1 MLAVSEID
9 LRVRRLVRD
18 QGRLGA
24 EALTLDDRASLFD
37 AGLTSHASV
46 NLLIALEAE
55 FGVEFPD
62 AMLTREVFESVASLR
77 TAIAELKSAAAA

>member
-1 MLAVSEID
+1 MTAITGVDRLRQVVSLPNLD
-9 LRVRRLVRD
+9 L
-18 QGRLGA
+18 
-24 EALTLDDRASLFD
+24 
-37 AGLTSHASV
+37 